1 MAIPYSQAE
10 PFFDPDETLEQH
22 LEKKDEVK
30 RKNLTKKKKEKK
42 KRKKT
47 KKGKWGAAVK
57 KGWDTKIYHHKIL
70 QNGKT
75 YMLYLKIAFHVS
87 LIY

>member
-42 KRKKT
+42 RKKT
-47 KKGKWGAAVK
+47 KERKMGCCSK
-57 KGWDTKIYHHKIL
+57 KKEGDTKIYITTRFCKMAKHTCFI
-70 QNGKT
+70 
-75 YMLYLKIAFHVS
+75 
-87 LIY
+87 